1 MKARHL
7 ALVGALPI
15 FVSFACLAACEQ
27 PNASGKPKDVT
38 TVTVTP
44 PSSTNPPAPVTTPP
58 PMTFPPAD
66 AAPPP
71 VRASDGAK
79 EGEMCGGIAG
89 IMCKNGLHCVMVGP
103 TYPDQAGTCRK

>member
-7 ALVGALPI
+7 ALVASLPI
-15 FVSFACLAACEQ
+15 ALSLACIAACEQ
-27 PNASGKPKDVT
+27 PNAAGKAKDVT

-44 PSSTNPPAPVTTPP
+44 PSSSQAPDTTPP
-58 PMTFPPAD
+58 PMTFPPTD
-66 AAPPP
+66 AATPPAP
-71 VRASDGAK
+71 AWEGAK

>member
-1 MKARHL
+1 MKARPL
-7 ALVGALPI
+7 ALVAAFPVL
-15 FVSFACLAACEQ
+15 VSLGCLAACEQ
-27 PNASGKPKDVT
+27 PKGSGKPKDVT

-44 PSSTNPPAPVTTPP
+44 PSSTNPPPADTTPP

-71 VRASDGAK
+71 VRASEGAK

-103 TYPDQAGTCRK
+103 SYPDQAGTCRK